1 MHAAASRMRKTTAVI
16 ALGIAALFA
25 AVDFAEA
32 RRAGSSG
39 FGSRGARTFSAPAPT
54 NTAPGTAAPV
64 QRTMTPQPAQGQQAT
79 PGAGARQQQ
88 AAQPSRGLFGGMG
101 GALLGGLLMG
111 GLLGMLF
118 GGGLG
123 GFAGFL
129 GLILQVALIG
139 FLIMLAM
146 RFFGRRQQPAA
157 AATGGAA
164 PNFGGTGPDTSRTP
178 FSFGGTGSDAPM
190 GTGMGSGTAAP
201 FQQAPVM
208 ETPLDLEEDDFNRFE
223 QMLTEVQEAYG
234 REDYAALRRLATPE
248 AMSFLAEE
256 LGELAS
262 AGKRNAVSDV
272 KLLQG
277 DLSEAWS
284 EGNDDYAT
292 VAMRFSSIDAVVDRT
307 SGKLISGSLDEP
319 QESTEL
325 WTFRRQKGGEWV
337 LAAIQGTE

>member
-1 MHAAASRMRKTTAVI
+1 MPAAARRMRKTTAAL
-16 ALGIAALFA
+16 ALGIATLFA
-25 AVDFAEA
+25 AVEYAEA

-39 FGSRGARTFSAPAPT
+39 FGSRGNRTYSAPAPT
-54 NTAPGTAAPV
+54 NTAPGTAAPM
-64 QRTMTPQPAQGQQAT
+64 QRTMTPQPAQGQQAAPAAAT
-79 PGAGARQQQ
+79 RQQQ

-111 GLLGMLF
+111 GLFGMLF

-129 GLILQVALIG
+129 GLILQVALIAG
-139 FLIMLAM
+139 IAMLVM
-146 RFFGRRQQPAA
+146 RFLGARRQQPAA
-157 AATGGAA
+157 AAAGGARPDLRTSA
-164 PNFGGTGPDTSRTP
+164 GGNADHP
-178 FSFGGTGSDAPM
+178 FSFGGNGGGNAGPAA
-190 GTGMGSGTAAP
+190 AAP
-201 FQQAPVM
+201 VQAPVM
-208 ETPLDLEEDDFNRFE
+208 DTPLELEAADFDRFE
-223 QMLTEVQEAYG
+223 QMLAEVQEAYG

-262 AGKRNAVSDV
+262 SGKRNSVSDV

-292 VAMRFSSIDAVVDRT
+292 VAMRFSALDAILDRN
-307 SGKLISGSLDEP
+307 SGRVLSGSLEEP

-325 WTFRRQKGGEWV
+325 WTFRRQNGGEWV
-337 LAAIQGTE
+337 LAAIQGTD

>member
-1 MHAAASRMRKTTAVI
+1 MQAAARRMRKTTAVV

-54 NTAPGTAAPV
+54 NTAPGTASPV
-64 QRTMTPQPAQGQQAT
+64 QRTMTPQPAQGQQAA
-79 PGAGARQQQ
+79 PGAAARQQQ

-123 GFAGFL
+123 GFAGFI

-139 FLIMLAM
+139 FLVVLAM
-146 RFFGRRQQPAA
+146 RFFSARRQQPAA
-157 AATGGAA
+157 VAAGGAR
-164 PNFGGTGPDTSRTP
+164 PDFGGNAADTTRTP
-178 FSFGGTGSDAPM
+178 FSFGGNGGDSA
-190 GTGMGSGTAAP
+190 SATAS
-201 FQQAPVM
+201 FQAPIM
-208 ETPLDLEEDDFNRFE
+208 ETPFEPEGADFDRFE
-223 QMLTEVQEAYG
+223 QMLGEVQEAYG

-262 AGKRNAVSDV
+262 AGKRNSVSDV

-292 VAMRFSSIDAVVDRT
+292 VAMRFSALDAVLDRN
-307 SGKLISGSLDEP
+307 SGKVLSGSLDEP
-319 QESTEL
+319 RESTEL
-325 WTFRRQKGGEWV
+325 WTFRRRKGDEWM

>member
-118 GGGLG
+118 GGGIG

-157 AATGGAA
+157 VATGAAA
-164 PNFGGTGPDTSRTP
+164 PNFGGNAGDTARTP
-178 FSFGGTGSDAPM
+178 FSFGGSGGAGSTGSGA
-190 GTGMGSGTAAP
+190 SAP

-208 ETPLDLEEDDFNRFE
+208 ETPLDLEEADFDRFE
-223 QMLTEVQEAYG
+223 QMLAEVQEAYG

-284 EGNDDYAT
+284 EGSDDYAT
-292 VAMRFSSIDAVVDRT
+292 VAMRFSALDAVLDRN
-307 SGKLISGSLDEP
+307 SGKLLSGSLEEP

-325 WTFRRQKGGEWV
+325 WTFRRQRGGEWV

>member
-1 MHAAASRMRKTTAVI
+1 MPAAARRMSKTTAAFV
-16 ALGIAALFA
+16 LGFATLFA

-32 RRAGSSG
+32 RKAGSSG
-39 FGSRGARTFSAPAPT
+39 FGSRGNRTFSAPAPT
-54 NTAPGTAAPV
+54 NTAPGTAAPM
-64 QRTMTPQPAQGQQAT
+64 QRTMTPQPAQGQQAA
-79 PGAGARQQQ
+79 PGAAAQQ
-88 AAQPSRGLFGGMG
+88 AAQPSRGFFGGMG
-101 GALLGGLLMG
+101 GALMGGLLMG
-111 GLLGMLF
+111 GLFGMLM

-129 GLILQVALIG
+129 GLILQVALIAG
-139 FLIMLAM
+139 IAMLVM
-146 RFFGRRQQPAA
+146 RFLAARRQQPAA
-157 AATGGAA
+157 AAAGGAR
-164 PNFGGTGPDTSRTP
+164 PDFRTSNGGNTGS
-178 FSFGGTGSDAPM
+178 SFGFGSN
-190 GTGMGSGTAAP
+190 GGGSAAP
-201 FQQAPVM
+201 AASAPVQAAVM
-208 ETPLDLEEDDFNRFE
+208 DTPLELEPADFDRFE
-223 QMLTEVQEAYG
+223 QMLAEVQEAYG
-234 REDYAALRRLATPE
+234 REDYTALRRLATPE

-262 AGKRNAVSDV
+262 SGKRNSVSDV

-292 VAMRFSSIDAVVDRT
+292 VAMRFSALDAIVDRN
-307 SGKLISGSLDEP
+307 SGRVLSGSLEEP

>member
-1 MHAAASRMRKTTAVI
+1 MPAAARRMRKTTAAL
-16 ALGIAALFA
+16 ALGIATLFA
-25 AVDFAEA
+25 AVEYAEA

-39 FGSRGARTFSAPAPT
+39 FGSRGNRTYSAPAPT
-54 NTAPGTAAPV
+54 NTAPGTAAPM
-64 QRTMTPQPAQGQQAT
+64 QRTMTPQPAQGQQAA
-79 PGAGARQQQ
+79 PAAAARQQQ

-111 GLLGMLF
+111 GLFGMLF

-139 FLIMLAM
+139 FIAVMVM
-146 RFFGRRQQPAA
+146 RFLGARRQQPAA
-157 AATGGAA
+157 ASAGGARPDLRTNA
-164 PNFGGTGPDTSRTP
+164 GGNAGNP
-178 FSFGGTGSDAPM
+178 FSFGGNGGGNAGPAA
-190 GTGMGSGTAAP
+190 AAP
-201 FQQAPVM
+201 VQAPVM
-208 ETPLDLEEDDFNRFE
+208 DTPLELEAADFDRFE
-223 QMLTEVQEAYG
+223 QMLAEVQEAYG

-262 AGKRNAVSDV
+262 SGKRNSVADV

-292 VAMRFSSIDAVVDRT
+292 VAMRFSAIDAILDRN
-307 SGKLISGSLDEP
+307 SGRVLSGSLEEP

-325 WTFRRQKGGEWV
+325 WTFRRQNGGEWV
-337 LAAIQGTE
+337 LAAIQGTD

>member
-1 MHAAASRMRKTTAVI
+1 MQAAASRMRKTTAVI

-54 NTAPGTAAPV
+54 NTAPGTASPV

-118 GGGLG
+118 GGGMG

-178 FSFGGTGSDAPM
+178 FSFGGAG
-190 GTGMGSGTAAP
+190 GTGTDAGTGAAAP
-201 FQQAPVM
+201 FQAPVM
-208 ETPLDLEEDDFNRFE
+208 ETPLELEEADFDRFE
-223 QMLTEVQEAYG
+223 QMLAEVQEAYG

-284 EGNDDYAT
+284 EGSDDYAT
-292 VAMRFSSIDAVVDRT
+292 VAMRFSALDAVLDRN
-307 SGKLISGSLDEP
+307 SGRVLSGSLEEP

-325 WTFRRQKGGEWV
+325 WTFRRQKGGEWT

>member
-1 MHAAASRMRKTTAVI
+1 MPAAARRMRKTTAAL
-16 ALGIAALFA
+16 ALGIATLFA
-25 AVDFAEA
+25 AVEFAEA

-39 FGSRGARTFSAPAPT
+39 FGSRGNRTYSAPAPT
-54 NTAPGTAAPV
+54 NTAPGTAAPM
-64 QRTMTPQPAQGQQAT
+64 QRTMTPQPAQGQQAA
-79 PGAGARQQQ
+79 PGAAAQQ

-111 GLLGMLF
+111 GLFGMLM

-129 GLILQVALIG
+129 GLILQVALIAG
-139 FLIMLAM
+139 IAMLVM
-146 RFFGRRQQPAA
+146 RFLAARRQQPAA
-157 AATGGAA
+157 AGGARPDLRTATGGNAG
-164 PNFGGTGPDTSRTP
+164 NP
-178 FSFGGTGSDAPM
+178 FSFGGNGGGNASPAASAPV
-190 GTGMGSGTAAP
+190 
-201 FQQAPVM
+201 QAPVVD
-208 ETPLDLEEDDFNRFE
+208 TPLELEAADFDRFE
-223 QMLTEVQEAYG
+223 QMLAEVQEAYG
-234 REDYAALRRLATPE
+234 REDYATLRRLATPE

-262 AGKRNAVSDV
+262 SGKRNAVSDV

-292 VAMRFSSIDAVVDRT
+292 VAMRFSALDAILDRN
-307 SGKLISGSLDEP
+307 SGRVLSGSLEEP

-337 LAAIQGTE
+337 LAGIQGTE

>member
-1 MHAAASRMRKTTAVI
+1 MPAAARRMRKTTAAL
-16 ALGIAALFA
+16 ALGIATLFA
-25 AVDFAEA
+25 AVEYAEA

-39 FGSRGARTFSAPAPT
+39 FGSRGNRTYSAPAPT
-54 NTAPGTAAPV
+54 NTAPGTAAPM
-64 QRTMTPQPAQGQQAT
+64 QRTMTPQPAQGQQAA
-79 PGAGARQQQ
+79 PAAAARQQQ

-111 GLLGMLF
+111 GLFGMLF

-139 FLIMLAM
+139 FIAMMVM
-146 RFFGRRQQPAA
+146 RFLGARRQQPATA
-157 AATGGAA
+157 AAGGARPDLRTSA
-164 PNFGGTGPDTSRTP
+164 GGNAGNP
-178 FSFGGTGSDAPM
+178 FSFGGNGGGNAGSAA
-190 GTGMGSGTAAP
+190 AAP
-201 FQQAPVM
+201 VQAPVM
-208 ETPLDLEEDDFNRFE
+208 DTPLELEAADFDRFE
-223 QMLTEVQEAYG
+223 QMLAEVQEAYG

-262 AGKRNAVSDV
+262 SGKRNSVSDV

-292 VAMRFSSIDAVVDRT
+292 VAMRFSALDAILDRN
-307 SGKLISGSLDEP
+307 SGRVLSGSLEEP

-325 WTFRRQKGGEWV
+325 WTFRRQNGGEWV
-337 LAAIQGTE
+337 LAAIQGTD

>member
-1 MHAAASRMRKTTAVI
+1 MPAAARRMRKTTAAL
-16 ALGIAALFA
+16 ALGIATLFA
-25 AVDFAEA
+25 AVEYAEA

-39 FGSRGARTFSAPAPT
+39 FGSRGNRTYSAPAPT
-54 NTAPGTAAPV
+54 NTAPGTAAPM
-64 QRTMTPQPAQGQQAT
+64 QRTMTPQPAQGQQAA
-79 PGAGARQQQ
+79 PAAAARQQQ

-111 GLLGMLF
+111 GLFGMLF

-139 FLIMLAM
+139 FIAVMVM
-146 RFFGRRQQPAA
+146 RFLGARRQQPAA
-157 AATGGAA
+157 AAAGGARPDLRTSA
-164 PNFGGTGPDTSRTP
+164 GGNAGNP
-178 FSFGGTGSDAPM
+178 FSFGGNGGGNAGPAASAPV
-190 GTGMGSGTAAP
+190 
-201 FQQAPVM
+201 QAPVM
-208 ETPLDLEEDDFNRFE
+208 DTPLELEAADFDRFE
-223 QMLTEVQEAYG
+223 QMLAEVQEAYG
-234 REDYAALRRLATPE
+234 REDYATLRRLATPE

-262 AGKRNAVSDV
+262 SGKRNSVSDV

-292 VAMRFSSIDAVVDRT
+292 VAMRFSALDAILDRN
-307 SGKLISGSLDEP
+307 SGRVLSGSLEEP

-325 WTFRRQKGGEWV
+325 WTFRRQNGGEWV
-337 LAAIQGTE
+337 LAAIQGTD

>member
-1 MHAAASRMRKTTAVI
+1 MQAAARRMRKTTAVI

-32 RRAGSSG
+32 RRAGSGG

-54 NTAPGTAAPV
+54 NTAPGTAAPM
-64 QRTMTPQPAQGQQAT
+64 QRTMTPQPAQGQQAV
-79 PGAGARQQQ
+79 PGGARQPQ

-111 GLLGMLF
+111 GLIGMLF

-129 GLILQVALIG
+129 GLLLQVALIG
-139 FLIMLAM
+139 FLVVLAM
-146 RFFGRRQQPAA
+146 RFFGARREQPAA
-157 AATGGAA
+157 AAAGGAR
-164 PNFGGTGPDTSRTP
+164 PNFGGHAGDTTRTP
-178 FSFGGTGSDAPM
+178 FSFGGMGS
-190 GTGMGSGTAAP
+190 TGMGSGTATP
-201 FQQAPVM
+201 VQASVM
-208 ETPLDLEEDDFNRFE
+208 ETPLDLEEADFDRFE
-223 QMLTEVQEAYG
+223 QMLADVQDAYG

-284 EGNDDYAT
+284 EGDDDYAT
-292 VAMRFSSIDAVVDRT
+292 VAMRFSALDAILDRN
-307 SGKLISGSLDEP
+307 SGRVLSGSLEEP

-325 WTFRRQKGGEWV
+325 WTFRRQKGGDWV

>member
-1 MHAAASRMRKTTAVI
+1 MPAAARRMRKTTAAL
-16 ALGIAALFA
+16 ALGIATLFA
-25 AVDFAEA
+25 AVEYAEA

-39 FGSRGARTFSAPAPT
+39 FGSRGNRTYSAPAPT
-54 NTAPGTAAPV
+54 NTAPGTAAPM
-64 QRTMTPQPAQGQQAT
+64 QRTMTPQPAQGQQAA
-79 PGAGARQQQ
+79 PGAAARQQQ

-111 GLLGMLF
+111 GLFGMLF

-139 FLIMLAM
+139 FIAVMVM
-146 RFFGRRQQPAA
+146 RFLGARRQQPAA
-157 AATGGAA
+157 AAAGGAR
-164 PNFGGTGPDTSRTP
+164 PDLRTSAGSNAGNP
-178 FSFGGTGSDAPM
+178 FSFGGNGGGNASPAASAPV
-190 GTGMGSGTAAP
+190 
-201 FQQAPVM
+201 QAPVM
-208 ETPLDLEEDDFNRFE
+208 DTPLELEAADFDRFE
-223 QMLTEVQEAYG
+223 QMLAEVQEAYG

-262 AGKRNAVSDV
+262 SGKRNSVSDV

-292 VAMRFSSIDAVVDRT
+292 VAMRFSALDAILDRN
-307 SGKLISGSLDEP
+307 SGRVLSGSLEEP

-325 WTFRRQKGGEWV
+325 WTFRRQNGGEWV
-337 LAAIQGTE
+337 LAAIQGTD

>member
-1 MHAAASRMRKTTAVI
+1 MQAAASRMRKTTAVI

-32 RRAGSSG
+32 RRAGGSG

-139 FLIMLAM
+139 FLVVLAM

-157 AATGGAA
+157 AAAGGT
-164 PNFGGTGPDTSRTP
+164 PNFGGTAADTARTP
-178 FSFGGTGSDAPM
+178 FSFGGAGS
-190 GTGMGSGTAAP
+190 TGSGTAAP
-201 FQQAPVM
+201 FQVSVI
-208 ETPLDLEEDDFNRFE
+208 ETPLDLEEADFDRFE
-223 QMLTEVQEAYG
+223 QMLAEVQEAYG

-262 AGKRNAVSDV
+262 AGRRNAVSDV

-284 EGNDDYAT
+284 EGSDDYAT
-292 VAMRFSSIDAVVDRT
+292 VAMRFSALDAVLDRN
-307 SGKLISGSLDEP
+307 SGRVISGSLEEP

>member
-1 MHAAASRMRKTTAVI
+1 MPAAARRMRKTTAAL
-16 ALGIAALFA
+16 ALGIATLFA
-25 AVDFAEA
+25 AVEYAEA

-39 FGSRGARTFSAPAPT
+39 FGSRGNRTYSAPAPT
-54 NTAPGTAAPV
+54 NTAPGTAAPM
-64 QRTMTPQPAQGQQAT
+64 QRTMTPQPAQGQQAA
-79 PGAGARQQQ
+79 PAAAARQQQ

-111 GLLGMLF
+111 GLFGMLF

-139 FLIMLAM
+139 FIAVMVM
-146 RFFGRRQQPAA
+146 RFLGARRQQPAA
-157 AATGGAA
+157 AAAGGARPDLRTSA
-164 PNFGGTGPDTSRTP
+164 GGDAGNP
-178 FSFGGTGSDAPM
+178 FSFGGNGGGNASPAASAPV
-190 GTGMGSGTAAP
+190 
-201 FQQAPVM
+201 QAPVM
-208 ETPLDLEEDDFNRFE
+208 DTPLELEAADFDRFE
-223 QMLTEVQEAYG
+223 QMLAEVQEAYG
-234 REDYAALRRLATPE
+234 REDYATLRRLATPE

-262 AGKRNAVSDV
+262 SGKRNSVSDV

-292 VAMRFSSIDAVVDRT
+292 VAMRFSAIDAILDRN
-307 SGKLISGSLDEP
+307 SGRVLSGSLEEP

-325 WTFRRQKGGEWV
+325 WTFRRQNGGEWV
-337 LAAIQGTE
+337 LAAIQGTD

>member
-1 MHAAASRMRKTTAVI
+1 MPAAARRMRKTTAALV
-16 ALGIAALFA
+16 LGIATLFA
-25 AVDFAEA
+25 AVEFAEA

-39 FGSRGARTFSAPAPT
+39 FGSRGSRTYSAPAPT
-54 NTAPGTAAPV
+54 NTAPGTAAPM
-64 QRTMTPQPAQGQQAT
+64 QRTMTPQPAQGQQAA
-79 PGAGARQQQ
+79 PGAAARQQQ
-88 AAQPSRGLFGGMG
+88 AGQPSRGLFGGMG

-111 GLLGMLF
+111 GLFGMLF

-129 GLILQVALIG
+129 GLILQVALIAG
-139 FLIMLAM
+139 IAMLVM
-146 RFFGRRQQPAA
+146 RFLAARRQQPAA
-157 AATGGAA
+157 AGGARPDFRTGMGGTGMGGNA
-164 PNFGGTGPDTSRTP
+164 GRSFGFGGTG
-178 FSFGGTGSDAPM
+178 GGNANQSA
-190 GTGMGSGTAAP
+190 AAP
-201 FQQAPVM
+201 ASAPVM
-208 ETPLDLEEDDFNRFE
+208 DTPLELEAADFDRFE

-262 AGKRNAVSDV
+262 SGKRNSVSDV

-284 EGNDDYAT
+284 EGSDDYAT
-292 VAMRFSSIDAVVDRT
+292 VAMRFSALDAILDRN
-307 SGKLISGSLDEP
+307 SGSVLSGSLEEP

-325 WTFRRQKGGEWV
+325 WTFRRQNGGEWL

>member
-1 MHAAASRMRKTTAVI
+1 MQAAASRMRKTTAVI

-32 RRAGSSG
+32 RRAGGSG

-139 FLIMLAM
+139 FLVVLAM

-157 AATGGAA
+157 AASGGAA
-164 PNFGGTGPDTSRTP
+164 PSFGGTGPDTTRTP
-178 FSFGGTGSDAPM
+178 FSFGGMGGTGS
-190 GTGMGSGTAAP
+190 TGSTGSGSAAP
-201 FQQAPVM
+201 FQAPVM
-208 ETPLDLEEDDFNRFE
+208 ETPLDLEEADFDRFE
-223 QMLTEVQEAYG
+223 QMLAEVQEAYG

-262 AGKRNAVSDV
+262 AGRRNAVSDV

-284 EGNDDYAT
+284 EGSDDYAT
-292 VAMRFSSIDAVVDRT
+292 VAMRFSALDAVLDRN
-307 SGKLISGSLDEP
+307 SGRVISGSLEEP

-325 WTFRRQKGGEWV
+325 WTFRRQQGGEWM

>member
-1 MHAAASRMRKTTAVI
+1 MQAAARRMRKTTAVI
-16 ALGIAALFA
+16 ALGIAALA
-25 AVDFAEA
+25 PPVAWPPP
-32 RRAGSSG
+32 RRAGRGASP
-39 FGSRGARTFSAPAPT
+39 SRGARTYSAPAPT
-54 NTAPGTAAPV
+54 NTAPGTAAPM
-64 QRTMTPQPAQGQQAT
+64 QRTMTPQPAQGQQAV
-79 PGAGARQQQ
+79 PGGARQPQ

-111 GLLGMLF
+111 GLIGMLF

-129 GLILQVALIG
+129 GLLLQVALIG
-139 FLIMLAM
+139 FLVVLAM
-146 RFFGRRQQPAA
+146 RFFGARREQPAA
-157 AATGGAA
+157 AAAGGAR
-164 PNFGGTGPDTSRTP
+164 PNFGGHAGDTTRTP
-178 FSFGGTGSDAPM
+178 FSFGGMGS
-190 GTGMGSGTAAP
+190 TGMGSGTATP
-201 FQQAPVM
+201 FQAPVM
-208 ETPLDLEEDDFNRFE
+208 ETPLDLEEADFDRFE
-223 QMLTEVQEAYG
+223 QMLADVQDAYG

-284 EGNDDYAT
+284 EGDDDYAT
-292 VAMRFSSIDAVVDRT
+292 VAMRFSALDAILDRN
-307 SGKLISGSLDEP
+307 SGRVLSGSLEEP

-325 WTFRRQKGGEWV
+325 WTFRRQKGGDWV

>member
-1 MHAAASRMRKTTAVI
+1 MQAAARRMRKTTAVI

-54 NTAPGTAAPV
+54 NTAPGTASPV
-64 QRTMTPQPAQGQQAT
+64 QRTMTPQPAQGQQAV
-79 PGAGARQQQ
+79 PGAAARQQQ

-139 FLIMLAM
+139 FLVVLAM
-146 RFFGRRQQPAA
+146 RFFGARRQQPAA
-157 AATGGAA
+157 AAAGGSR
-164 PNFGGTGPDTSRTP
+164 PDFGGNPGDATRTP
-178 FSFGGTGSDAPM
+178 FSFGGAGGTGAAM
-190 GTGMGSGTAAP
+190 GTGSGSAAP

-208 ETPLDLEEDDFNRFE
+208 ETPLELDGADFDRFE
-223 QMLTEVQEAYG
+223 EMLGEIQEAYG

-248 AMSFLAEE
+248 AMSLLAEE

-262 AGKRNAVSDV
+262 AGKRNSVSDV

-292 VAMRFSSIDAVVDRT
+292 VAMRFSALDAILDRN
-307 SGKLISGSLDEP
+307 SGQVLSGSLDEP

-325 WTFRRQKGGEWV
+325 WTFRRQKGDEWM

>member
-1 MHAAASRMRKTTAVI
+1 MQAAASRMRKTTAVI

-164 PNFGGTGPDTSRTP
+164 PNFGGNAGDTARTP
-178 FSFGGTGSDAPM
+178 FSFGGLGGAGSTGSGA
-190 GTGMGSGTAAP
+190 SAP

-208 ETPLDLEEDDFNRFE
+208 ETPLDLEEADFDRFE
-223 QMLTEVQEAYG
+223 QMLAEVQEAYG

-284 EGNDDYAT
+284 EGDDDYAT
-292 VAMRFSSIDAVVDRT
+292 VAMRFSALDAVLDRN
-307 SGKLISGSLDEP
+307 SGRVISGSLDEP

-325 WTFRRQKGGEWV
+325 WTFRRPRGGEWV

>member
-1 MHAAASRMRKTTAVI
+1 MQAAASRMRKTTAVI

-32 RRAGSSG
+32 RRAGGAG
-39 FGSRGARTFSAPAPT
+39 FGSRGARTFSAPPPN
-54 NTAPGTAAPV
+54 NTAPATAAPM
-64 QRTMTPQPAQGQQAT
+64 QRTMTPQPAQGQQAV
-79 PGAGARQQQ
+79 PGAARQPQ

-111 GLLGMLF
+111 GLIGMLF

-139 FLIMLAM
+139 FLAMLAM
-146 RFFGRRQQPAA
+146 RYFGARRQQPAA
-157 AATGGAA
+157 AAAGSAA
-164 PNFGGTGPDTSRTP
+164 PSFGGHAGDTGRTP
-178 FSFGGTGSDAPM
+178 FSFGGMG
-190 GTGMGSGTAAP
+190 GTGMGTGPGTAAP
-201 FQQAPVM
+201 YQAPVM
-208 ETPLDLEEDDFNRFE
+208 ETPLDLEEADFDRFE
-223 QMLTEVQEAYG
+223 QMLADVQDAYG

-284 EGNDDYAT
+284 EGEVDYAT
-292 VAMRFSSIDAVVDRT
+292 VAMRFSALDAVLDRNT
-307 SGKLISGSLDEP
+307 GRVLSGSLDEP

-325 WTFRRQKGGEWV
+325 WTFRRQNGGDWV

>member
-1 MHAAASRMRKTTAVI
+1 MQASARRMRKTTAAI

-39 FGSRGARTFSAPAPT
+39 FGSRGARTFSTPAPT
-54 NTAPGTAAPV
+54 NTAPGTASPV

-79 PGAGARQQQ
+79 PGAAARQQQ
-88 AAQPSRGLFGGMG
+88 GAAQPSRGLFGGMG

-123 GFAGFL
+123 GFAGFI

-139 FLIMLAM
+139 FLVVLAM
-146 RFFGRRQQPAA
+146 RFFGARRQQPAA
-157 AATGGAA
+157 AAAGGAR
-164 PNFGGTGPDTSRTP
+164 PDFGGNTGDTTRTP
-178 FSFGGTGSDAPM
+178 FSFGGNGGGGAS
-190 GTGMGSGTAAP
+190 AAAS
-201 FQQAPVM
+201 FQAPVM
-208 ETPLDLEEDDFNRFE
+208 EAPFEPEGADFDRFE
-223 QMLTEVQEAYG
+223 QMLGEVQEAYG

-262 AGKRNAVSDV
+262 AGKRNSVSDV

-284 EGNDDYAT
+284 EGNDDFAT
-292 VAMRFSSIDAVVDRT
+292 VAMRFSALDAVLDRN
-307 SGKLISGSLDEP
+307 SGKVLSGSLDDP

-325 WTFRRQKGGEWV
+325 WTFRRQKGDEWM